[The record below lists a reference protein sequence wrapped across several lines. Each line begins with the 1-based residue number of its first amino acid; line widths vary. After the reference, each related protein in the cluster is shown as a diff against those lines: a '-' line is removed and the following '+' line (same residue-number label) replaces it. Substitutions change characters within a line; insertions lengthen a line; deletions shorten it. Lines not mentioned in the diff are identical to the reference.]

1 MMNRKKKMKKQ
12 EKELLS
18 LNGTLLENPQV
29 EWHHCLNYCFLLH
42 FLYMLFINCI
52 IDSKQEQVKYIV
64 DKQKAAFIVGFAHLE
79 MVYIVSY

>member
-1 MMNRKKKMKKQ
+1 
-12 EKELLS
+12 
-18 LNGTLLENPQV
+18 
-29 EWHHCLNYCFLLH
+29 
-42 FLYMLFINCI
+42 MLFINCI